1 MKTKDNKMAVSCR
14 FVLFPILALC
24 FLILTSCKP
33 PQEEKNT
40 FRREGR
46 FKGGLNVPV
55 AFLVNELAGQPR
67 ILASGWLIEGSE
79 GILFSAKHFTDD
91 FMGKTIELGKGEC
104 KAFIKN
110 MVFNC
115 SVLRV
120 PPIRDAVVLE
130 LRGPQAYLD
139 LLPKPYQISYEK
151 INYGDTL
158 VIQGLHPHPLF
169 ISELN
174 ESEGFKDYSIPILR
188 DYYEARMADPAQQ
201 MEVVFDGRLKGI
213 VVKPDPAAVLRN
225 PLLSDEGKKAM
236 LQYENDSYLKV
247 IIDRDHKFS
256 FGGLSGGVALKNGK
270 AVGVIT
276 AQDPFRFELDKK
288 GFLFVPGQGRVFNI
302 KAQHFDVIY
311 ITPIG
316 SVKELA
322 EYGKR
327 VK

>member
-1 MKTKDNKMAVSCR
+1 MRRTFLAVLLFFVFACR
-14 FVLFPILALC
+14 P
-24 FLILTSCKP
+24 S
-33 PQEEKNT
+33 QEEGNT

-46 FKGGLNVPV
+46 FEGGLDVPV

-67 ILASGWLIEGSE
+67 VLASGWLIEGSK

-91 FMGKTIELGKGEC
+91 FMGRTIELGGGEC
-104 KAFIKN
+104 RAFIKN

-115 SVLRV
+115 PILQV

-130 LRGPQAYLD
+130 LRGPQSYLD

-151 INYGDTL
+151 INYGDML
-158 VIQGLHPHPLF
+158 VIQGLHPHPLM
-169 ISELN
+169 ISKLN
-174 ESEGFKDYSIPILR
+174 EVEGFKDYSMPILR
-188 DYYEARMADPAQQ
+188 DYYGVRMADPKQQ
-201 MEVVFDGRLKGI
+201 REVVFDSLKGR

-225 PLLSDEGKKAM
+225 PLMNDEEKKAM
-236 LQYENDSYLKV
+236 LQYEDSSYIKV
-247 IIDRDHKFS
+247 VMDRDHKFS

-288 GFLFVPGQGRVFNI
+288 GFFFVPGQGRVANI
-302 KAQHFDVIY
+302 KAQPFDVIY

-327 VK
+327 VR

>member
-1 MKTKDNKMAVSCR
+1 MKTKDDKMAVSCR

-40 FRREGR
+40 FRGEGR
-46 FKGGLNVPV
+46 FEGGLDVPV

-67 ILASGWLIEGSE
+67 IMASGWLIEGSK

-91 FMGKTIELGKGEC
+91 FMGKTIELGGGEC

-110 MVFNC
+110 MVLDC
-115 SVLRV
+115 SVLQV

-158 VIQGLHPHPLF
+158 VIQGLHPHPLL

-174 ESEGFKDYSIPILR
+174 EVEGFKDYSIPILR
-188 DYYEARMADPAQQ
+188 DYYGIRMADPVQKN
-201 MEVVFDGRLKGI
+201 EVVFDGLKGR
-213 VVKPDPAAVLRN
+213 VVKPDPVAVLRN
-225 PLLSDEGKKAM
+225 PLLNDEEKKAM
-236 LQYENDSYLKV
+236 LQYENDSYIKV
-247 IIDRDHKFS
+247 VMARDHKFS
-256 FGGLSGGVALKNGK
+256 FGGLSGGVVLKNGK

-276 AQDPFRFELDKK
+276 AQDPFRFELDKR
-288 GFLFVPGQGRVFNI
+288 GFFSVPGLGRVANI

-311 ITPIG
+311 ITPVG
-316 SVKELA
+316 SVRELA

-327 VK
+327 VR